1 MTASWFE
8 TRLPTILSNYELP
21 DIYNA
26 DEFGLFFQALPS
38 KSLHLK
44 DEKCIGVK
52 FSKFRL
58 TGLAVANANGEK
70 LFIIGKSKSPRCFKN
85 LKQLPCR
92 YRGQKKSWMDSDLF
106 EEWVRELDRK
116 FEQQNRKVVL
126 IIDNCPAHP
135 AIGGLKAIQ
144 LCFLPPN
151 TTAVTQP
158 MDQVVIRSL
167 KAKYRS
173 RLIKLIIK
181 AIDSNKDIP
190 KINVLDAMKLFMM
203 SWEDVTE
210 NTVQNCFAKARISND
225 DQLRA
230 QNDLDDPFIELRSS
244 IEELKERN
252 SEEFLDDISP
262 EVFTNL
268 DDSVVAAE
276 PVLTDEL
283 IIEMVRKGEDEDV
296 ESDDDDES
304 ANADVSIEKPG
315 TVEVRNAV
323 ETLMNFSLF
332 SISDKI
338 RTSTIEISR
347 LIEIELVRNLKQAS
361 IKDFFKSKNGLVLE
375 MLLLLLRFLLQFET
389 HTELLF
395 MTYENLI
402 RA

>member
-1 MTASWFE
+1 M
-8 TRLPTILSNYELP
+8 
-21 DIYNA
+21 
-26 DEFGLFFQALPS
+26 FFQALPS

-44 DEKCIGVK
+44 DEKCIGGK
-52 FSKFRL
+52 FSKVRL
-58 TGLAVANANGEK
+58 TGLAAANANGEK
-70 LFIIGKSKSPRCFKN
+70 LPMFIIGKSKSPRCFKN

-106 EEWVRELDRK
+106 EEWVREVDRK

-144 LCFLPPN
+144 LIFLPPN

-158 MDQVVIRSL
+158 MDQRVIRSL

-173 RLIKLIIK
+173 KLIKLIIK
-181 AIDSNKDIP
+181 TIDSNKDIP
-190 KINVLDAMKLFMM
+190 KINVLDAMKLFTL
-203 SWEDVTE
+203 SWEDVTK
-210 NTVQNCFAKARISND
+210 NTVQNCYAKAGISND

-244 IEELKERN
+244 IEELKEGN

-262 EVFTNL
+262 EEFTNL
-268 DDSVVAAE
+268 DDSVVATE

-283 IIEMVRKGEDEDV
+283 IIEMVRKGEDQDV
-296 ESDDDDES
+296 ETDDDDES

-315 TVEVRNAV
+315 AVEVRNAV

-347 LIEIELVRNLKQAS
+347 RTEIELVRNLTQAS
-361 IKDFFKSKNGLVLE
+361 NKDF
-375 MLLLLLRFLLQFET
+375 LQK
-389 HTELLF
+389 
-395 MTYENLI
+395 
-402 RA
+402 

>member
-1 MTASWFE
+1 MAKNCQCS
-8 TRLPTILSNYELP
+8 LS
-21 DIYNA
+21 
-26 DEFGLFFQALPS
+26 
-38 KSLHLK
+38 
-44 DEKCIGVK
+44 
-52 FSKFRL
+52 
-58 TGLAVANANGEK
+58 ANR
-70 LFIIGKSKSPRCFKN
+70 SPRCFKN

-106 EEWVRELDRK
+106 EEWVRQLNRK

-126 IIDNCPAHP
+126 IIDNCPVHP
-135 AIGGLKAIQ
+135 AIGELKAIQ
-144 LCFLPPN
+144 LCFFAPPK
-151 TTAVTQP
+151 TTAFTQP
-158 MDQVVIRSL
+158 MDQGVIRSL

-181 AIDSNKDIP
+181 AINSNKDIP
-190 KINVLDAMKLFMM
+190 KINVLDAMKLLTL

-210 NTVQNCFAKARISND
+210 NTVQNCFAKVRISND

-252 SEEFLDDISP
+252 SEEFPDDISP
-262 EVFTNL
+262 EEFTNL
-268 DDSVVAAE
+268 DDSVAATE

-347 LIEIELVRNLKQAS
+347 LTEIELMRNLKQAS
-361 IKDFFKSKNGLVLE
+361 IKDF
-375 MLLLLLRFLLQFET
+375 LQK
-389 HTELLF
+389 
-395 MTYENLI
+395 
-402 RA
+402 

>member
-26 DEFGLFFQALPS
+26 DEFGLFFQVLPS

-44 DEKCIGVK
+44 DETSIGGK
-52 FSKFRL
+52 FSKVRL
-58 TGLAVANANGEK
+58 TGLAAANANGEK
-70 LFIIGKSKSPRCFKN
+70 LPMFIIGKSKSPRCFKN

-92 YRGQKKSWMDSDLF
+92 YRGHMDSDLF
-106 EEWVRELDRK
+106 EEWVRKLDRK

-144 LCFLPPN
+144 LFFLLPN

-158 MDQVVIRSL
+158 MDQGVIRSL

-190 KINVLDAMKLFMM
+190 KINVLDAMKLLTL

-225 DQLRA
+225 DQLRV
-230 QNDLDDPFIELRSS
+230 QNDLDNPFIELRSS

-262 EVFTNL
+262 EEFTNL
-268 DDSVVAAE
+268 DDSVVATE

-296 ESDDDDES
+296 ESDDNDES

-347 LIEIELVRNLKQAS
+347 LTEIELVRNLKQAS
-361 IKDFFKSKNGLVLE
+361 IKDF
-375 MLLLLLRFLLQFET
+375 LQK
-389 HTELLF
+389 
-395 MTYENLI
+395 
-402 RA
+402 

>member
-1 MTASWFE
+1 MTAGWFE

-44 DEKCIGVK
+44 DEKCIGGK
-52 FSKFRL
+52 FSKVRL
-58 TGLAVANANGEK
+58 TGLAAANANGEK
-70 LFIIGKSKSPRCFKN
+70 LPMFIFGKSKSPRCFKS

-106 EEWVRELDRK
+106 EEWVREFDRK
-116 FEQQNRKVVL
+116 FEQQNRKIVL

-144 LCFLPPN
+144 LCFFAPPPPPN

-158 MDQVVIRSL
+158 MDQGVICSL

-190 KINVLDAMKLFMM
+190 KINILDAMKLLTL

-210 NTVQNCFAKARISND
+210 NAVQNCFTKARISND
-225 DQLRA
+225 DQLQA
-230 QNDLDDPFIELRSS
+230 QNDLNDPFIELRSS
-244 IEELKERN
+244 TEELKERN

-262 EVFTNL
+262 EEFTNL
-268 DDSVVAAE
+268 DDSVVATE

-296 ESDDDDES
+296 ESDDDDKS

-338 RTSTIEISR
+338 RTSRIEISR
-347 LIEIELVRNLKQAS
+347 LTEIELVRNLKQAS
-361 IKDFFKSKNGLVLE
+361 IKN
-375 MLLLLLRFLLQFET
+375 FLQK
-389 HTELLF
+389 
-395 MTYENLI
+395 
-402 RA
+402 

>member
-1 MTASWFE
+1 M
-8 TRLPTILSNYELP
+8 
-21 DIYNA
+21 
-26 DEFGLFFQALPS
+26 
-38 KSLHLK
+38 
-44 DEKCIGVK
+44 
-52 FSKFRL
+52 
-58 TGLAVANANGEK
+58 
-70 LFIIGKSKSPRCFKN
+70 
-85 LKQLPCR
+85 
-92 YRGQKKSWMDSDLF
+92 
-106 EEWVRELDRK
+106 DRK
-116 FEQQNRKVVL
+116 FEQQNRKVLL

-135 AIGGLKAIQ
+135 VIGGLKAIQ

-158 MDQVVIRSL
+158 MDQGVIRSL

-190 KINVLDAMKLFMM
+190 KINVLDAMKLLTL

-210 NTVQNCFAKARISND
+210 NTVQNCFTKARISND
-225 DQLRA
+225 DRLRA

-262 EVFTNL
+262 EEFTNL
-268 DDSVVAAE
+268 DDSVVATE

-283 IIEMVRKGEDEDV
+283 MIEMVRKGED

-347 LIEIELVRNLKQAS
+347 FTEIELVRNLKQAS
-361 IKDFFKSKNGLVLE
+361 IKDFFTKVKTDLCWRCCCCCVFCCN
-375 MLLLLLRFLLQFET
+375 LR
-389 HTELLF
+389 
-395 MTYENLI
+395 LI
-402 RA
+402 RNCCL

>member
-8 TRLPTILSNYELP
+8 TRLPTILSNYELT

-44 DEKCIGVK
+44 DEKCIGGK
-52 FSKFRL
+52 FSKVRL
-58 TGLAVANANGEK
+58 TGLAAANANGEK
-70 LFIIGKSKSPRCFKN
+70 LPMFIIGKSKSPRCFKN

-106 EEWVRELDRK
+106 KEWVRELDRK

-135 AIGGLKAIQ
+135 AIGGLKAIE
-144 LCFLPPN
+144 LCFLPLN

-158 MDQVVIRSL
+158 IDQGVIRSL

-190 KINVLDAMKLFMM
+190 KINVLDAMKLLAL

-210 NTVQNCFAKARISND
+210 NAVQNCFAKARISND

-230 QNDLDDPFIELRSS
+230 QNDLDDLFIELRSS
-244 IEELKERN
+244 IEQLKERN
-252 SEEFLDDISP
+252 SEEFFDDISP
-262 EVFTNL
+262 EEFTNL
-268 DDSVVAAE
+268 DDSVVATE

-296 ESDDDDES
+296 ESDDDNES

-315 TVEVRNAV
+315 TMEVRNAV

-347 LIEIELVRNLKQAS
+347 LTEIELVRNFKQAS
-361 IKDFFKSKNGLVLE
+361 TKEFLQKQKRTCVGDVVVVVFFVA
-375 MLLLLLRFLLQFET
+375 
-389 HTELLF
+389 
-395 MTYENLI
+395 I
-402 RA
+402 

>member
-1 MTASWFE
+1 M
-8 TRLPTILSNYELP
+8 
-21 DIYNA
+21 
-26 DEFGLFFQALPS
+26 
-38 KSLHLK
+38 
-44 DEKCIGVK
+44 
-52 FSKFRL
+52 
-58 TGLAVANANGEK
+58 TGLAAANANGEK
-70 LFIIGKSKSPRCFKN
+70 LPMFIIDKSKSPRCSKN
-85 LKQLPCR
+85 LKQLPCH
-92 YRGQKKSWMDSDLF
+92 YRGKKKSWMDSDLF

-116 FEQQNRKVVL
+116 FEQQNRKFVL

-135 AIGGLKAIQ
+135 AIGGLKIIQ

-158 MDQVVIRSL
+158 MDQGVIRSL

-190 KINVLDAMKLFMM
+190 KINVLDAMKLLTL

-210 NTVQNCFAKARISND
+210 NAVQNCFAEARISND
-225 DQLRA
+225 YQLRA

-252 SEEFLDDISP
+252 SEEFLNDISP
-262 EVFTNL
+262 EEFTYL
-268 DDSVVAAE
+268 DDPVVATE

-283 IIEMVRKGEDEDV
+283 IVEMVRKGEDENV

-323 ETLMNFSLF
+323 ETLMNFSQF

-347 LIEIELVRNLKQAS
+347 LTEIELVRNLKQAS
-361 IKDFFKSKNGLVLE
+361 IKDF
-375 MLLLLLRFLLQFET
+375 LQK
-389 HTELLF
+389 
-395 MTYENLI
+395 
-402 RA
+402 

>member
-1 MTASWFE
+1 MSG
-8 TRLPTILSNYELP
+8 PPSNWWT
-21 DIYNA
+21 
-26 DEFGLFFQALPS
+26 FQ
-38 KSLHLK
+38 K
-44 DEKCIGVK
+44 
-52 FSKFRL
+52 
-58 TGLAVANANGEK
+58 T
-70 LFIIGKSKSPRCFKN
+70 
-85 LKQLPCR
+85 
-92 YRGQKKSWMDSDLF
+92 
-106 EEWVRELDRK
+106 
-116 FEQQNRKVVL
+116 
-126 IIDNCPAHP
+126 
-135 AIGGLKAIQ
+135 IQ
-144 LCFLPPN
+144 LSFLPPN

-158 MDQVVIRSL
+158 MDQGVIRSL
-167 KAKYRS
+167 KGKYRS

-181 AIDSNKDIP
+181 AIDSNKNIP
-190 KINVLDAMKLFMM
+190 KINVLDAMKLLTL

-244 IEELKERN
+244 IEELLKNFSERN

-262 EVFTNL
+262 EEFTNL
-268 DDSVVAAE
+268 DDSVVTAE

-323 ETLMNFSLF
+323 ESLMNFSLF

-338 RTSTIEISR
+338 RTSTIEISG

-361 IKDFFKSKNGLVLE
+361 IKDF
-375 MLLLLLRFLLQFET
+375 LQK
-389 HTELLF
+389 
-395 MTYENLI
+395 
-402 RA
+402 

>member
-1 MTASWFE
+1 MTTCWFE
-8 TRLPTILSNYELP
+8 TRLPTILSNCELP

-26 DEFGLFFQALPS
+26 DEFGLFFQALLS

-44 DEKCIGVK
+44 DEKCIGGK
-52 FSKFRL
+52 FSKVRL
-58 TGLAVANANGEK
+58 TGLAAANADGEK
-70 LFIIGKSKSPRCFKN
+70 LPMFIIGKSKSPRCFKN

-92 YRGQKKSWMDSDLF
+92 YRGQQKSWMDSDLF

-144 LCFLPPN
+144 LCFLPPTPPPPPN

-158 MDQVVIRSL
+158 MDQGVIRSL

-190 KINVLDAMKLFMM
+190 KINVLDAMKLLTL
-203 SWEDVTE
+203 SWDDVIE
-210 NTVQNCFAKARISND
+210 NTVQNCFTKARISND

-262 EVFTNL
+262 EEFTNL
-268 DDSVVAAE
+268 DDSVVATE

-361 IKDFFKSKNGLVLE
+361 IKDF
-375 MLLLLLRFLLQFET
+375 LQK
-389 HTELLF
+389 
-395 MTYENLI
+395 
-402 RA
+402 

>member
-44 DEKCIGVK
+44 DEQCIGGK
-52 FSKFRL
+52 FSKVRL
-58 TGLAVANANGEK
+58 TGLAAANANGEK
-70 LFIIGKSKSPRCFKN
+70 LPMFIIGKSKSPRCFKN

-106 EEWVRELDRK
+106 KEWVRELDRK

-126 IIDNCPAHP
+126 ITDNCPGHP
-135 AIGGLKAIQ
+135 AIGGLTAIE

-158 MDQVVIRSL
+158 IDQGVIRSL

-190 KINVLDAMKLFMM
+190 KINVLDAMKLLAL

-210 NTVQNCFAKARISND
+210 NAVQNCFAKGRISND

-230 QNDLDDPFIELRSS
+230 QNDLDDLFIELRSS
-244 IEELKERN
+244 IEQLKERN

-262 EVFTNL
+262 EEFTNL
-268 DDSVVAAE
+268 DDSVVATE

-296 ESDDDDES
+296 ESDDDNES
-304 ANADVSIEKPG
+304 ANVDVSIEKPG
-315 TVEVRNAV
+315 TMEVRNAV

-347 LIEIELVRNLKQAS
+347 LTEIELVRNFKQAS
-361 IKDFFKSKNGLVLE
+361 TKEFLQKQKRTCVGDVVVVVFFVA
-375 MLLLLLRFLLQFET
+375 
-389 HTELLF
+389 
-395 MTYENLI
+395 I
-402 RA
+402 